1 MEDGWIMEADSKK
14 YIRVIN
20 KAVITDANIL
30 IDYCTINK
38 KILKIFASVYEVYVP
53 LPVLAEVDNLTE
65 KEALRLGI
73 KVLDTSFEDLTLAAS
88 FDLGCSLQDK
98 ICYVTA
104 KNENYICAT
113 NDNKLRKECVKSGIE
128 VLWGLEMML
137 ILVKNKHL
145 SKKEAIDTAEKIGE
159 CNKQISKKI
168 IEEFGRLVKMLR

>member
-1 MEDGWIMEADSKK
+1 MEADKK
-14 YIRVIN
+14 EYKRVIN

-30 IDYCTINK
+30 IDYCTVNK

-73 KVLDTSFEDLTLAAS
+73 KVIDTSFESITMAMSLDIK
-88 FDLGCSLQDK
+88 CSLQDK

-104 KNENYICAT
+104 KNDGYICAT
-113 NDNKLRKECVKSGIE
+113 NDNKLRKECVKSGVE

-137 ILVKNKHL
+137 VLVKNKHL
-145 SKKEAIDTAEKIGE
+145 SKKEAIETAESIAKE
-159 CNKQISKKI
+159 NAQISESIVIEFIDKI
-168 IEEFGRLVKMLR
+168 NK